1 MLLTARHRS
10 ARNFFLLYVCSIWIA
25 LVSALPVVSAAFMSP
40 QAPAAEWP
48 GIPRQQALV
57 LPRSPYRTFEQL
69 DRNADGA
76 LDKSE
81 VAPIPGMSAN
91 FERADRDEN
100 GVLDR
105 TEFARALATLLN
117 RR

>member
-10 ARNFFLLYVCSIWIA
+10 GRTFFFMYVCAIWIA
-25 LVSALPVVSAAFMSP
+25 VASALPVAGVAFKSSRAAP
-40 QAPAAEWP
+40 EWP
-48 GIPRQQALV
+48 GLQAQV
-57 LPRSPYRTFEQL
+57 PLPRSPYRTFEQL
-69 DRNADGA
+69 DRNGDGA

-91 FERADRDEN
+91 FERADRDED

-105 TEFARALATLLN
+105 TEFARALRNLVN

>member
-10 ARNFFLLYVCSIWIA
+10 GRTFFLMYVCSIWIA
-25 LVSALPVVSAAFMSP
+25 VLSALPVASAAFKSTRA
-40 QAPAAEWP
+40 APEWP
-48 GIPRQQALV
+48 GLPAHTP

-69 DRNADGA
+69 DRNGDGA

-91 FERADRDEN
+91 FERADRDED

-105 TEFARALATLLN
+105 TEFARALSTLVN